1 MKNKEL
7 GASIHGLWHTVVTGK
22 VWLTDLFSANVLKT
36 HITVS
41 TCVLT
46 FKAVKGQRSDPFPW
60 KWARSLKTVT
70 DEGTAAISMRLLIS
84 FCVVLAG
91 PDPQA
96 VFTQISSEKE
106 KEGLEKAWAEREK
119 KKTQHHY
126 LEIHPPSIYLLWDV
140 EHTTYSC
147 RHMFTHTCTHTVN
160 SARLQLRWFLRASS
174 VYRNMRNCVCILHN
188 E

>member
-119 KKTQHHY
+119 KKKNTAPLPRNSSSQH
-126 LEIHPPSIYLLWDV
+126 LPPLGCRAYHILMQTHV
-140 EHTTYSC
+140 HT
-147 RHMFTHTCTHTVN
+147 HVHTHCKFSKTAAEVIPEG
-160 SARLQLRWFLRASS
+160 QF
-174 VYRNMRNCVCILHN
+174 CI
-188 E
+188 